1 MSFLVLISE
10 ASPMGAETVLIKR
23 NTDKPQPGQSCLSQS
38 RPRQLS
44 VHRLKPLLKF
54 LCIWGESKI
63 SLWMAHKD
71 LPLLCVFCLLLG
83 LIWWW
88 SVAGQLLKSKRFT
101 EKSVFLAS
109 LKTRSSVNTGFTFPS
124 GTFCQ
129 SWGAANSTE
138 QVPNPPATL
147 PPSLSSPS

>member
-1 MSFLVLISE
+1 M
-10 ASPMGAETVLIKR
+10 
-23 NTDKPQPGQSCLSQS
+23 SQS
-38 RPRQLS
+38 VSTKAAQCTQ
-44 VHRLKPLLKF
+44 VKAFAQF

-63 SLWMAHKD
+63 SLWKAHKD
-71 LPLLCVFCLLLG
+71 GPPLLCVFCLLLG

-147 PPSLSSPS
+147 PPVSPVPASPYNLPDQLQSFICQIPKLEST